1 MRSKSVRVGLGSVRA
16 SAFGFLSDFGLR
28 LSVFFSGPSHV
39 TRHLPMI
46 LEVVKYGH
54 PALRQRGARIEKV
67 TLEIKKLIADMVETM
82 HTNHG
87 IGLAAQQVGQA
98 LQLTVIDVREAKDR
112 PSWLELDGKP
122 GPVNEFMPLVLINP
136 EIKPGGE
143 PVAGG
148 EGCLSFPEIY
158 AEITRP
164 ESVDVKALNE
174 KGKPVEF
181 RCGGL
186 LARVVQHE
194 TDHLNGILFI
204 DRMSRKTKEELRPE
218 LDELQAKTKA
228 ELESAGKR

>member
-1 MRSKSVRVGLGSVRA
+1 
-16 SAFGFLSDFGLR
+16 
-28 LSVFFSGPSHV
+28 
-39 TRHLPMI
+39 MI

-67 TLEIKKLIADMVETM
+67 TLEIKKLVADMFETM

-87 IGLAAQQVGQA
+87 IGLAAQQVGKA
-98 LQLTVIDVREAKDR
+98 LQLTVIDVREVKDR
-112 PSWLELDGKP
+112 PSWLELDGQP
-122 GPVNEFMPLVLINP
+122 APVYEFMPLVLINP

-143 PVAGG
+143 PVSGG

-174 KGKPVEF
+174 KGKLVEF

-194 TDHLNGILFI
+194 VDHLSGILFI